1 MRPAVQCKQHPGN
14 SICRDRTLLVLI
26 SKLEVFGAKIC
37 DASEEMVDES
47 DEVDG
52 FEKISEPKGRF

>member
-14 SICRDRTLLVLI
+14 SIWRDGILLVLI
-26 SKLEVFGAKIC
+26 SKLVLFGAKIC
-37 DASEEMVDES
+37 DGFEEMVDES

-52 FEKISEPKGRF
+52 FEKIYEPKARF